1 MMERFCKSNS
11 TSRILLDVAESM
23 GFRASF
29 ANGRTCCGSEIDQR
43 VPIAIHSRMSRWI
56 PELET
61 ACFTEENGLPPRK
74 HDLFSVLE
82 QKNEVS
88 VTAQSWLFDLAEV
101 DNTASVGSKEVG
113 TVQTA
118 LTLLEGAP
126 HEKLAVGKM
135 D

>member
-23 GFRASF
+23 GFRGEFRQWVA
-29 ANGRTCCGSEIDQR
+29 
-43 VPIAIHSRMSRWI
+43 IAIQFRMSRRI
-56 PELET
+56 PQLET
-61 ACFTEENGLPPRK
+61 ACLTEESALSPRK
-74 HDLFSVLE
+74 RDLFSVLE
-82 QKNEVS
+82 QKNEAS
-88 VTAQSWLFDLAEV
+88 VIAQSWLFDLAEV
-101 DNTASVGSKEVG
+101 DNTASAGSKEGG